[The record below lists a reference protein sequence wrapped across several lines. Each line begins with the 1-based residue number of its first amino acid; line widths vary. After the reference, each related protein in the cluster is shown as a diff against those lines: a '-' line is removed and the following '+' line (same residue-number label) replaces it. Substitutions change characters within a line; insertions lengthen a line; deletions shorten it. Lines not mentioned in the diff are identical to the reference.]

1 MKIHLIL
8 FLIVISAVFLLSSC
22 SGNNAGTAISESAE
36 TVLSNTDTDE
46 YVSEFEQYYI
56 TEDLVKIP
64 LSYEGKEVYADNVWR
79 EVIDGCGY
87 EDFPAK
93 EDIAPAMEF
102 AFELYFKDTTVHYA
116 DGREEPCT
124 VQKLRFASGLH
135 LDFDGDGENESVL
148 IIETDS
154 DDPEYKD
161 CTIVFS
167 DSQNGFR
174 LEDGT
179 AMESHYKTVFPRG
192 LVYDS
197 CSNLIL
203 DYDYSNNIF
212 VWSDQAYAMSLYT
225 YTDEFNYVWSCRSIA
240 FDDVAVSCREEDF
253 DENRHYSELL
263 MEYILFETPARLIW
277 NPEKRKYE
285 GIGRD
290 TITYEELIEKVPE
303 TKMLCEEIERIHN
316 TKITSI
322 KTDGGLN
329 FFFYLDSGGCICAY
343 VENGW
348 LLSAVKRA
356 FEDDD
361 EYHGDYETKEEKFV
375 AVYGDELF
383 DFVDNDTVHGLFLT
397 YAVPDRRAAE

>member
-1 MKIHLIL
+1 MKKY
-8 FLIVISAVFLLSSC
+8 FLALALSAAMLLSSC
-22 SGNNAGTAISESAE
+22 EGNTDVSENSE
-36 TVLSNTDTDE
+36 TVLSITDTDE
-46 YVSEFEQYYI
+46 YVSELEQYYI

-64 LSYEGKEVYADNVWR
+64 LSCEGKEVYADNVCR

-93 EDIAPAMEF
+93 EDIAPAIEF

-135 LDFDGDGENESVL
+135 LDFDGDGENESVI
-148 IIETDS
+148 IIETNS

-161 CTIVFS
+161 CTIVFY
-167 DSQNGFR
+167 DSRNGFR

-179 AMESHYKTVFPRG
+179 AIVSHYKNVFPRA
-192 LVYDS
+192 LVYDG

-212 VWSDQAYAMSLYT
+212 VWSDHVMALYT
-225 YTDEFNYVWSCRSIA
+225 YTDEFKFVWSCKNIA
-240 FDDVAVSCREEDF
+240 FDEVVVSCREEDF
-253 DENRHYSELL
+253 DENRHYSALIE
-263 MEYILFETPARLIW
+263 EYILFETPVRLIW

-290 TITYEELIEKVPE
+290 TITYEELTEKVPE
-303 TKMLCEEIERIHN
+303 TKILCEEIERIHN

-322 KTDGGLN
+322 KTEGGLN
-329 FFFYLDSGGCICAY
+329 FFFYLDYGGCICAY
-343 VENGW
+343 VENGF
-348 LLSAVKRA
+348 LMSATKRA
-356 FEDDD
+356 FADDD
-361 EYHGDYETKEEKFV
+361 EYHSDYETKEGKFV
-375 AVYGDELF
+375 AVYEDELI
-383 DFVDNDTVHGLFLT
+383 DFVDNDTVYGLFLT

>member
-1 MKIHLIL
+1 MKKYFIA
-8 FLIVISAVFLLSSC
+8 FLIAISAVFLLSSC
-22 SGNNAGTAISESAE
+22 SENNADTDILESTE
-36 TVLSNTDTDE
+36 TVSSNINE
-46 YVSEFEQYYI
+46 YRSEIEQYYI

-64 LSYEGKEVYADNVWR
+64 LSYEGKEVYADNVWH

-93 EDIAPAMEF
+93 EDIAPAIEF
-102 AFELYFKDTTVHYA
+102 AFELYFKDTPVHYA

-124 VQKLRFASGLH
+124 IQKLRFASGLH

-161 CTIVFS
+161 CTIVFY
-167 DSQNGFR
+167 DSRNGFE

-179 AMESHYKTVFPRG
+179 AIASHYKNVFPRG
-192 LVYDS
+192 LVYDG

-203 DYDYSNNIF
+203 DYDYSNNHF
-212 VWSDQAYAMSLYT
+212 VWSDHAMSLYT

-240 FDDVAVSCREEDF
+240 FDEVAVSCREEDF
-253 DENRHYSELL
+253 DENKHYSALIE
-263 MEYILFETPARLIW
+263 EYILFETPARLIW
-277 NPEKRKYE
+277 NSDKRKYE
-285 GIGRD
+285 GIGRE
-290 TITYEELIEKVPE
+290 TITYEELTEKIPE

-329 FFFYLDSGGCICAY
+329 FFFYLDYEDYEGCICAY
-343 VENGW
+343 VENGF
-348 LLSAVKRA
+348 LLSATKRA
-356 FEDDD
+356 FTTDDK
-361 EYHGDYETKEEKFV
+361 YHGDYETKEEKFV
-375 AVYGDELF
+375 AVYEDELF
-383 DFVDNDTVHGLFLT
+383 DFVDNDTVYGLFLT